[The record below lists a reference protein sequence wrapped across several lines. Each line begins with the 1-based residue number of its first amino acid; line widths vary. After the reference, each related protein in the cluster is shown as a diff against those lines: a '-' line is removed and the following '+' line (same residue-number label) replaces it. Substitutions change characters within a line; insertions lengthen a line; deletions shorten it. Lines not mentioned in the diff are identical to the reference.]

1 MKDNRLFSKA
11 CSHAIFCYK
20 RLYGYTHIDYFNQD
34 KGLLISTTQ
43 NNSKTV
49 IQSQTKYGARSIK
62 SECVRSEKMGFV
74 HRDYR
79 PLFVA
84 N

>member
-34 KGLLISTTQ
+34 KGLLINTTQ
-43 NNSKTV
+43 TTQRLLFRLRRSTEHAQSKASV
-49 IQSQTKYGARSIK
+49 
-62 SECVRSEKMGFV
+62 
-74 HRDYR
+74 
-79 PLFVA
+79 FVA
-84 N
+84 RKWGLHIETIGLYL